1 MERVASF
8 IYVFIYFYSPLLM
21 LLRTISPVSSLTSDA
36 GQLPESAL
44 ICVFDE
50 VCQGVLTVLG
60 FGRVM
65 I

>member
-8 IYVFIYFYSPLLM
+8 IYVFLYFYSPLLM
-21 LLRTISPVSSLTSDA
+21 RLRPISPVSSPTPDA